1 METKDQQIKHIVV
14 GMALG
19 VLAQDVSAVTS
30 NKMAFEFAF
39 DHAWRNW
46 SRARQFP
53 SVTGHDP
60 GNLFWIGVAKSERRQ
75 GVCAAWRTGRWSEPY
90 IAYQD
95 WTVTECL
102 DLHADERASAADWV
116 DLGRLYVSDFK
127 PEEVRQ

>member
-1 METKDQQIKHIVV
+1 
-14 GMALG
+14 MALG

-30 NKMAFEFAF
+30 NKMSFEFAF
-39 DHAWRNW
+39 NHAWRNW

-60 GNLFWIGVAKSERRQ
+60 GNLFWIGVAKSERRR
-75 GVCAAWRTGRWSEPY
+75 GVCAAWQTGRWSKPY

-95 WTVTECL
+95 WTVKECL

-116 DLGRLYVSDFK
+116 ELGRLYVSDFK
-127 PEEVRQ
+127 PEEVHQER